1 MLEHGCIRVGFL
13 EKQNR
18 QDAYINRERER
29 EREMY
34 FKELA
39 YVIVEAHR
47 GRREDWRLEEGV
59 QSESSGCLLVD
70 SPLALGRSVFVLIKT
85 STDRVR
91 PTHHPP

>member
-1 MLEHGCIRVGFL
+1 MLEHGCIHVGFL

-18 QDAYINRERER
+18 QDVYINR

-34 FKELA
+34 FKESA

-47 GRREDWRLEEGV
+47 GKLEDWRPGEGV
-59 QSESSGCLLVD
+59 QSEPSGCLLVA
-70 SPLALGRSVFVLIKT
+70 SPLALGRSIFVLIKP

>member
-1 MLEHGCIRVGFL
+1 M
-13 EKQNR
+13 
-18 QDAYINRERER
+18 
-29 EREMY
+29 
-34 FKELA
+34 
-39 YVIVEAHR
+39 IVEAHR